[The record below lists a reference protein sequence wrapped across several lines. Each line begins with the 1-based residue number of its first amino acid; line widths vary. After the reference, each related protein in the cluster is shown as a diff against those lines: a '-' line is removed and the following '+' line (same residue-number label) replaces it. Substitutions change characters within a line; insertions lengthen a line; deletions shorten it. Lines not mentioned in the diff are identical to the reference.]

1 MSALVGRMFNRNL
14 GRIGLSSLVAFCS
27 LLGCWDSDPCDPGQV
42 FRAGACFPNTSGAA
56 GSSGSGGAASGGEAG
71 AEPAAG
77 AAAVGTESTW
87 RKACT
92 TDADCGGDSPL
103 CATSPLNY
111 CTNINC
117 SEGEA
122 NAGICPMG
130 WTCFAASNGN
140 PSACVNF

>member
-1 MSALVGRMFNRNL
+1 MTRNF
-14 GRIGLSSLVAFCS
+14 GQFGLSSLLALCS
-27 LLGCWDSDPCDPGQV
+27 LAGCWDSDPCDPGQV
-42 FRAGACFPNTSGAA
+42 FRGGACFPDTA
-56 GSSGSGGAASGGEAG
+56 GSSGSGGVDAGGEAG
-71 AEPAAG
+71 AAAEPTAG
-77 AAAVGTESTW
+77 APAVGTESTW

-117 SEGEA
+117 SPGEA

-130 WTCFAASNGN
+130 WTCFPASASN